1 MTRKRSKAAT
11 TNQVSLF
18 PFLAVLICTMGVL
31 IVLLVLVAK
40 QADLEAADT
49 RQAITTAQGEEL
61 HELRIS
67 VEDAEYRADELLNFR
82 PMVVEEIQRNK
93 NLRSHLE
100 RHRRE
105 LQDELNRLES
115 MWQSL
120 EEEDA
125 KPNSELIAQVNG
137 VQDELSDLRHKLAQ
151 ARKETSR
158 RRARTAVVA
167 YDGRNGTL
175 RRPIYIECKPD
186 GIHLQPYGIKLTQS
200 DFIEPILPGNP
211 LDAAIL
217 AIREHWR
224 KLDPSEIQGA
234 PYPLILV
241 RPGGSG
247 GYAMARQAMKS
258 WDSEFGHQVIP
269 DSMELDFPD
278 VDMQFSAE
286 LDLVIADALEKQER
300 LNFPVTRLAGSSSG
314 QEGDRLR
321 WSGGSSGEGNGQNR
335 SYAAAANG
343 NPSELDQVPETL
355 RATGRRGGFVS
366 DGRNSS
372 SLRSLRNTQ
381 SGSRDPSNGSSQTQ
395 ARTASSG
402 TADDR
407 TSDVGYSSGGKDT
420 GQQGGQGSSQQI
432 RGSDTGI
439 SAPSQ
444 ATGQP
449 SSSNPAS
456 SKGENWALPTR
467 TPGAVAYRRPIKVS
481 CFENRLIVHGS
492 QTERRNDVVLDYQ
505 SSIQPVLDPM
515 IEAIWTRIDSWGV
528 AGFNSYWQPELQITV
543 YPGGDLAY
551 AQLEK
556 LLEDSGLGV
565 RRVKP

>member
-1 MTRKRSKAAT
+1 MTSRRSRAAT

-40 QADLEAADT
+40 QADLKAADT
-49 RQAITTAQGEEL
+49 RQATTAAQEEQL

-67 VEDAEYRADELLNFR
+67 VEDAEYRAEELLDFR

-100 RHRRE
+100 QHQRE
-105 LQDELNRLES
+105 LRDELTRLENL
-115 MWQSL
+115 WQAL
-120 EEEDA
+120 ENEDA
-125 KPNSELIAQVNG
+125 KPTTELIAQVNEI
-137 VQDELSDLRHKLAQ
+137 QNELSTLRDKLTR
-151 ARKETSR
+151 AREETSK

-200 DFIEPILPGNP
+200 DFVEPILPGNP

-224 KLDPSEIQGA
+224 KLDPGETQGA

-269 DSMELDFPD
+269 DSMELDFPP

-286 LDLVIADALEKQER
+286 LDLVIADALEKQKR
-300 LNFPVTRLAGSSSG
+300 LNSPVSRLAGSSSG
-314 QEGDRLR
+314 QAGDSLR
-321 WSGGSSGEGNGQNR
+321 WSGGRSSGGNGQNR
-335 SYAAAANG
+335 PYAAAENR
-343 NPSELDQVPETL
+343 NPSDIAQVPETL

-381 SGSRDPSNGSSQTQ
+381 SGSRDPSSGRSQTP
-395 ARTASSG
+395 ARTVSSG
-402 TADDR
+402 TANGR
-407 TSDVGYSSGGKDT
+407 TSDVRPSSGGKDT
-420 GQQGGQGSSQQI
+420 GEQGGQGSGQQN

-439 SAPSQ
+439 AAPSQ
-444 ATGQP
+444 ATGQS

-456 SKGENWALPTR
+456 PKGENWALPTR

-481 CFENRLIVHGS
+481 CFENRLIIHGS
-492 QTERRNDVVLDYQ
+492 QAERRGDVVLDYQ
-505 SSIQPVLDPM
+505 SSIQSVLDPM
-515 IEAIWTRIDSWGV
+515 IEAVWTRIDSWGV

-543 YPGGDLAY
+543 YPGGNLAY

-556 LLEDSGLGV
+556 LLENSGLGV